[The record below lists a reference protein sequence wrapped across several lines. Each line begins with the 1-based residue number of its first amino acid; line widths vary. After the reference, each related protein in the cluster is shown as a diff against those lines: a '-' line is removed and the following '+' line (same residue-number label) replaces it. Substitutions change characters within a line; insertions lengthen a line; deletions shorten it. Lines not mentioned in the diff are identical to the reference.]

1 MRAEVHGKISKT
13 KRNRLNMRK
22 KDELMNIQE
31 KMIKLDTRVRTGYT
45 VCSTTSYTGC
55 SATWEFPIMNK
66 CGVVF
71 QFSIQGMFIDDFVY

>member
-1 MRAEVHGKISKT
+1 MERFQKQ

-22 KDELMNIQE
+22 KDELME
-31 KMIKLDTRVRTGYT
+31 KMIKLDTRVRTRYT

-55 SATWEFPIMNK
+55 SATWEFPIK
-66 CGVVF
+66 CGVLF

>member
-22 KDELMNIQE
+22 KDELME
-31 KMIKLDTRVRTGYT
+31 KMIKLDTRVRTRYT
-45 VCSTTSYTGC
+45 LCSTTSYTGC

-71 QFSIQGMFIDDFVY
+71 QFSIQGRFIDDFVY